1 MFGWFELG
9 HTGCVGLFQ
18 MAGGS
23 RCQTEQLSAY
33 VDCLAECWN
42 EQPAKRPDLTTLSQR
57 FHSFRWSPFYGL
69 NCDLSEFQYFLQWS
83 IQLLNWLLL
92 IDLFE
97 FPGFIFIFWMTYF
110 KFGSFFGTEFSS
122 AFCCRSSQW
131 NVVVHALSKVKTRL
145 DDVLNADAEM
155 TSLRRRLRRG
165 EDLLAKYLPK

>member
-1 MFGWFELG
+1 
-9 HTGCVGLFQ
+9 
-18 MAGGS
+18 
-23 RCQTEQLSAY
+23 
-33 VDCLAECWN
+33 
-42 EQPAKRPDLTTLSQR
+42 
-57 FHSFRWSPFYGL
+57 
-69 NCDLSEFQYFLQWS
+69 
-83 IQLLNWLLL
+83 
-92 IDLFE
+92 
-97 FPGFIFIFWMTYF
+97 MTYF